1 MEFGV
6 RLQDG
11 KQDFTPALT
20 QAGRAEALGFDAV
33 YLSEHTG
40 LEPYWPSPL
49 IGLSAVAAQTAT
61 IKLGTHVG
69 LLPMYDPVRLAGD
82 IACLDVLSHG
92 RTSLG
97 FGVGWRK
104 EEFEA
109 HGVPFEERGA
119 RMDEYLAVLRQL
131 LDGEPTTFDGQFVTL
146 ENFELVPKPVQ
157 RPRPPLYVGGWS
169 SPALRRA
176 VELADGWTSPGGTI
190 DRNLEFVE
198 RYRSRADGRITLGTE
213 GIVVRADKRTALD
226 DAERFLIHRKAPHIR
241 EQNELRVS
249 REFIDHLSSQG
260 IEFAAESDED
270 VFELAERYVEFETGG
285 DLERYC
291 EDSMFFAGT
300 PDDCIEWIDRIADEA
315 DPDELAF
322 RIHVDGFGRENAERT
337 LELLGTEVLPSYP

>member
-20 QAGRAEALGFDAV
+20 QAERAEALGFDAV

-49 IGLSAVAAQTAT
+49 IGLSAVAARTAT
-61 IKLGTHVG
+61 IDLGTHVA

-82 IACLDVLSHG
+82 IACLDVLSDG
-92 RTSLG
+92 RTRLG
-97 FGVGWRK
+97 FGIGWRK
-104 EEFEA
+104 AEFEA

-119 RMDEYLAVLRQL
+119 RTDEYLAVLRQL
-131 LDGEPTTFDGQFVTL
+131 LEGEPITFDGRFVTL
-146 ENFELVPKPVQ
+146 EEFELVPEPVQ

-169 SPALRRA
+169 APALRRA

-213 GIVVRADKRTALD
+213 GIVVREDKQAALD
-226 DAERFLIHRKAPHIR
+226 DANRFLVHRKAPHIR

-249 REFIDHLSSQG
+249 REFIDHLASQG
-260 IEFAAESDED
+260 IEFAAESDDE
-270 VFELAERYVEFETGG
+270 VFDLARRYVEFETGG
-285 DLERYC
+285 DVERYR

-300 PDDCIEWIDRIADEA
+300 PDECIEWVARINGKA
-315 DPDELAF
+315 DPDELTF
-322 RIHVDGFGRENAERT
+322 RIHVDGFGRERAERT
-337 LELLGTEVLPSYP
+337 LDLLGTEVLPSCP